1 MQRTSLS
8 PDEIAAFEPDVK
20 VGLLA
25 TLDPGGRPHISL
37 ITSLNAKDD
46 KHLMF
51 GQFTEGMSK
60 LNLRERPEAGFV
72 VMTMDR
78 KLWRGR
84 ARWTHA
90 ETDGPDYE
98 LYNQKPMFRYN
109 AYFGIHTV
117 HHLDLVSVSEKKGL
131 PLGGL
136 AAGLPATA
144 LKSLFFRDDS
154 PSGVLNSWSLA
165 HLKSPGC
172 LKFFAWVGENG
183 YPDIVPVVPAST
195 AGRDRLVF
203 APSVY
208 KTDFKGLQAGTEV
221 AVFGVNLQTESVLVR
236 GTFKGF
242 TGHGPSRLGTL
253 DLDWV
258 YNSMPPTPG
267 QIHPPVPLSPV
278 TAF

>member
-8 PDEIAAFEPDVK
+8 PNEIAAFEPDVK

-37 ITSLNAKDD
+37 ITSLNAKDE

-60 LNLRERPEAGFV
+60 DNLRERPKAGFV

-90 ETDGPDYE
+90 DTHGPDYE

-117 HHLDLVSVSEKKGL
+117 HHMDLVAVSEKKGL

-136 AAGLPATA
+136 VAGLPATA
-144 LKSLFFRDDS
+144 LKNLLFRDDS
-154 PSGVLNSWSLA
+154 PSGVLNSWSLS
-165 HLKSPGC
+165 HLKSPAC
-172 LKFFAWVGENG
+172 LKFFAWVGEDG
-183 YPDIVPVVPAST
+183 YPVMVPVVPAST

-208 KTDFKGLQAGTEV
+208 KADFEGLQPGTEV

-242 TGHGPSRLGTL
+242 TGYGPGRLGTL